1 MIVDDEPD
9 ICAILKK
16 MLELNGYK
24 VFAFTDPRLA
34 LEHFN
39 LNNEKYGIVI
49 SDVRMPH
56 MNGTELVAKIREVNS
71 VIPIML
77 MSAFEPI
84 TLNISQSLNVA
95 KFLQKPIS
103 PTQLKQA
110 VSDYLRV
117 PAK

>member
-1 MIVDDEPD
+1 
-9 ICAILKK
+9 
-16 MLELNGYK
+16 
-24 VFAFTDPRLA
+24 
-34 LEHFN
+34 
-39 LNNEKYGIVI
+39 
-49 SDVRMPH
+49 
-56 MNGTELVAKIREVNS
+56 
-71 VIPIML
+71 ML